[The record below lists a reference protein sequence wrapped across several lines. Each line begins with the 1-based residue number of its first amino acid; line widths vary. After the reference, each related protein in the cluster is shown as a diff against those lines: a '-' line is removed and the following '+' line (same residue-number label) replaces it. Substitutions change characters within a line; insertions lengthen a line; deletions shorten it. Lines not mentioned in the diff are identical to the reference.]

1 MILQVGVLASLGLGV
16 LAEGIKGFLA
26 PGATT
31 SVTPGLA
38 FQAARDIRALEA
50 RGIETRFTRD
60 PFTGN
65 LVVSRASQG
74 PILEQLLLERA
85 IREQEQALG
94 PAIAAQIFA
103 ERERRQDD
111 ARRRLQSLGRSAQ
124 ADFERTDVAFQ
135 GIAAES
141 LGPPS
146 LPLRPTKKLG
156 EGNQVVREVA
166 FSLAGPCSGVLTAAQ
181 RESCTIGGFR

>member
-16 LAEGIKGFLA
+16 LSEGIRGFLA

-31 SVTPGLA
+31 SVAPGTA

-50 RGIETRFTRD
+50 RGIEARFTRD

-65 LVVSRASQG
+65 LVVSRASQE

-85 IREQEQALG
+85 VREEEQTLGAALA
-94 PAIAAQIFA
+94 PLIFA
-103 ERERRQDD
+103 DRERRADD
-111 ARRRLQSLGRSAQ
+111 ARRRLQALGRSAQ
-124 ADFERTDVAFQ
+124 TDFERTDVAFQ
-135 GIAAES
+135 GIAAEP
-141 LGPPS
+141 LGPQS

-166 FSLAGPCSGVLTAAQ
+166 LGLAGPCSGVLTQSQ
-181 RESCTIGGFR
+181 RESCTSGGFR